1 MFKTIGI
8 YFGNIDSQ
16 ISEDRIT
23 NLIKFLSNKVEKV
36 CSFNSKNISVANI
49 NEVDKNYFAENVDL
63 IVVFGGDGTLL
74 SASRDFYKFDIPIL
88 GVNFGAVGFLTD
100 IKISDFEKSINEIL
114 LGKYSVEERILVSAN
129 CGNLSISGLNE
140 VVIHSG
146 SFAQLMRYRLEIDGM
161 SAYEQRSDGLI
172 ISTPTGSTAY
182 ALSAGGSIV
191 HPKLDVWNIVPMLSQ
206 SLSSRPLIVPA
217 EQNLSLQIISGPLDN
232 ARICADGGKEYRV
245 PYSEIIEISK
255 SSKSLKLIHPEN
267 INFYEACIEK
277 LGWSLDI
284 TKSR

>member
-100 IKISDFEKSINEIL
+100 MVFL
-114 LGKYSVEERILVSAN
+114 F
-129 CGNLSISGLNE
+129 
-140 VVIHSG
+140 VI
-146 SFAQLMRYRLEIDGM
+146 Y
-161 SAYEQRSDGLI
+161 
-172 ISTPTGSTAY
+172 
-182 ALSAGGSIV
+182 
-191 HPKLDVWNIVPMLSQ
+191 
-206 SLSSRPLIVPA
+206 
-217 EQNLSLQIISGPLDN
+217 
-232 ARICADGGKEYRV
+232 
-245 PYSEIIEISK
+245 
-255 SSKSLKLIHPEN
+255 
-267 INFYEACIEK
+267 
-277 LGWSLDI
+277 
-284 TKSR
+284 